1 MVLFDVNQREN
12 FLGEL
17 ISWKFPLWRGKKTWR
32 KRRREGERGGGIVF
46 LWQVNFAGV
55 WINLVICL
63 HLNVIFLL
71 RIFIRAPTFLRII
84 NCCSIESILWNEM
97 SQHLHVIS
105 CSFAKLRSRYALKKH
120 WIERTMVL
128 STRSLVRHL
137 RALELFITLNHR
149 SAALGSSLPIFPRL
163 NSENKQ
169 SARPA
174 EHFLEQLNV
183 SRASCTICETS
194 NRDVPLFARYARLFR
209 EEMHF
214 HLLVH
219 AIPR

>member
-1 MVLFDVNQREN
+1 
-12 FLGEL
+12 
-17 ISWKFPLWRGKKTWR
+17 
-32 KRRREGERGGGIVF
+32 
-46 LWQVNFAGV
+46 
-55 WINLVICL
+55 
-63 HLNVIFLL
+63 
-71 RIFIRAPTFLRII
+71 
-84 NCCSIESILWNEM
+84 M

-120 WIERTMVL
+120 GIERTMVL
-128 STRSLVRHL
+128 SVRSLVRHL

-149 SAALGSSLPIFPRL
+149 SAAPLVAVYPYFLGLIAKINSTRL
-163 NSENKQ
+163 
-169 SARPA
+169 A
-174 EHFLEQLNV
+174 EHFLQQLNV

-194 NRDVPLFARYARLFR
+194 NRDVPLFARYARLSR